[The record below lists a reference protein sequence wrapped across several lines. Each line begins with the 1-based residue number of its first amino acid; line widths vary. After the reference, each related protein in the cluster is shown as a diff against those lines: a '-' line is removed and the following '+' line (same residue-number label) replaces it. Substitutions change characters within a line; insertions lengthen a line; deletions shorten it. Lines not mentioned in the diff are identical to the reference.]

1 MNQEKSIGIVAD
13 WLVTYAGAERVIK
26 EIIDIYPNS
35 DLYSVV
41 DFLSEQSRSYFHGKK
56 ASTTF
61 IQKLPRAKKAYQKYL
76 PLMPLAIEQ
85 LDVSSHDVII
95 SSSHAVAKG
104 ILTGPDQLHIS
115 YVHSPIR
122 YAWDLQH
129 QYLRESHL
137 DKGVKGIL
145 AKYLLHKIRQW
156 DYRTANGV
164 DHFIANSQFIAR
176 RIHKVYGRTADVI
189 YPPVDVHRFLMNTS
203 KQDYYLTASRL
214 VPYKKIDLIVEA
226 FSNMPDKRLVVIGNG
241 SEMVKIKSKAKSNIE
256 ILGYQ
261 PDSVMLEYMQNAKA
275 FVFAAEEDFGIT
287 PVEAQA
293 CGTPVV
299 AFGKGGSLET
309 VRPYGVDKP
318 TGVFF
323 DEQSVPSLVKA
334 INFFDTV
341 SDKIEPQDC
350 RENAMQFSVEIFK
363 NNLSKYVED
372 KWTEFNLS
380 KRIQY

>member
-261 PDSVMLEYMQNAKA
+261 PDSVMLEHMQNAKA

-350 RENAMQFSVEIFK
+350 RENAMRFSVEIFK

-372 KWTEFNLS
+372 KWAEFNLS